1 MWGEVKERERER
13 EIICSLAS
21 GQVRLFRFMDVWDVE
36 VGKTREVERERSI
49 GRLQGPRKRYR
60 QSKKER
66 QAERGKQVP
75 GKEIGRVRER
85 DRQKDIDRYLEIEI
99 CRVRKRDR

>member
-1 MWGEVKERERER
+1 MWGEVKERERERER

-66 QAERGKQVP
+66 QVKG
-75 GKEIGRVRER
+75 RER
-85 DRQKDIDRYLEIEI
+85 ITVWQKIEVSEQ
-99 CRVRKRDR
+99 VRKGRHKKSQKQARNGK